1 MTELFLVAI
10 TVITAMIKGDDK
22 APALVYCLVASLFYQ
37 LAQITNNDAQIF
49 IMGAIFD
56 VVVIALLVCLNGC
69 LRSKITY
76 FLIPLSLL
84 SIVMH
89 FWGWTLYHKKAPLDD
104 FNSVVVF
111 YSCVIVALFISRM
124 GNGDTNWHS
133 RFLRRDNSGDADVGV
148 VSK

>member
-1 MTELFLVAI
+1 MTELFLVAFA
-10 TVITAMIKGDDK
+10 VITAMIKGDDK
-22 APALVYCLVASLFYQ
+22 APALIYCLVANLFYQ
-37 LAQITNNDAQIF
+37 LAQITTNDAQIF
-49 IMGAIFD
+49 IMGAVLD

-89 FWGWTLYHKKAPLDD
+89 FWGWTLYYKKAPLDD

-111 YSCVIVALFISRM
+111 YSCVILALFLSRT
-124 GNGDTNWHS
+124 GNGDTDWHS
-133 RFLRRDNSGDADVGV
+133 RFLRRDNGGASDVGV

>member
-10 TVITAMIKGDDK
+10 TVITARIKGDDK
-22 APALVYCLVASLFYQ
+22 APALVYCLIANLFYQ
-37 LAQITNNDAQIF
+37 IVPATNNDAQIF
-49 IMGAIFD
+49 IIGAVFD
-56 VVVIALLVCLNGC
+56 VVVIALLLCLSGC

-89 FWGWTLYHKKAPLDD
+89 FWGWTLYHKNSPFDD

-111 YSCVIVALFISRM
+111 YHCVIVALFVSRTV
-124 GNGDTNWHS
+124 NGDTNWHS
-133 RFLRRDNSGDADVGV
+133 RFLRRNNSGDADVGV

>member
-22 APALVYCLVASLFYQ
+22 VPALVYCLVANIFYQ
-37 LAQITNNDAQIF
+37 LAQLTSNDAQIF
-49 IMGAIFD
+49 IMGAVFD
-56 VVVIALLVCLNGC
+56 TAVIALLLCLNGC

-84 SIVMH
+84 SIVIH
-89 FWGWTLYHKKAPLDD
+89 FWGWTIYHKNTQFDD